1 MIWSSHIFFQHNGQ
15 WENTELFLDIS
26 FTLLW
31 ASKLCKLNSK
41 SRIGT
46 QVHAIVEKKNESFY
60 NIKWVLES
68 FVGHAFQSPKD
79 EDILRVSFLSW
90 PMKMATHTLFSWSF
104 GQLKYRNRTQGQV
117 HKLCFLHGEE
127 SRTPTLYP
135 AHQWASH
142 SFIAWAWQENQ
153 ERFKREACPYLAL
166 SLTTARDAA
175 SSEKEHFWHISST
188 ALTLWCFRFLCFT
201 SDLKGHL
208 QEFKNLFFNQLI
220 SEFLILWS
228 LYMAANP
235 CCHEDFLAMWQIQ
248 VSVINTLPDWCCQP
262 DDHRRWQ
269 IPSAQGRGN
278 EHLSH

>member
-90 PMKMATHTLFSWSF
+90 PMKMATHTLFSCSF

-117 HKLCFLHGEE
+117 HKQTVFFSWG
-127 SRTPTLYP
+127 RKQN
-135 AHQWASH
+135 AHPLPCSPM
-142 SFIAWAWQENQ
+142 SFSLIYCMDLA
-153 ERFKREACPYLAL
+153 REP
-166 SLTTARDAA
+166 R
-175 SSEKEHFWHISST
+175 KI
-188 ALTLWCFRFLCFT
+188 
-201 SDLKGHL
+201 
-208 QEFKNLFFNQLI
+208 
-220 SEFLILWS
+220 
-228 LYMAANP
+228 
-235 CCHEDFLAMWQIQ
+235 
-248 VSVINTLPDWCCQP
+248 
-262 DDHRRWQ
+262 
-269 IPSAQGRGN
+269 
-278 EHLSH
+278 